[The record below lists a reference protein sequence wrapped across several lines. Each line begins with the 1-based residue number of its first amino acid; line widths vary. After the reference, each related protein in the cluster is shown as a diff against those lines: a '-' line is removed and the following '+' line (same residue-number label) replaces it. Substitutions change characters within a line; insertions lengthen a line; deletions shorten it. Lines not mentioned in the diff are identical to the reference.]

1 MPHHITGEFIFVEL
15 FPHGCVVTAIIELVP
30 GMRLYLADHQDA
42 DSDGDEHPRRVFFLS
57 PPLGGVEGANQPSSG
72 ENVYPSS
79 KCGLGYWALIEVRDT
94 RPLT

>member
-42 DSDGDEHPRRVFFLS
+42 DSDGDEHPRRVFFCL
-57 PPLGGVEGANQPSSG
+57 PPSAAWRGQI
-72 ENVYPSS
+72 NVYPSS